1 MTIYIVENYGTFE
14 FEAFEELEQAAT
26 YVRKYYRDHMADWL
40 GDSDGS
46 VESALQTIK
55 DDLENLDAGYPYAG
69 YPYIEDLMYI
79 HDVTLHN

>member
-1 MTIYIVENYGTFE
+1 MTIYIVENYDTCE
-14 FEAFEELEQAAT
+14 FEAFEKLEQAAT
-26 YVRKYYRDHMADWL
+26 YVRKYYRDHMAEADWL
-40 GDSDGS
+40 GNFDGS

-55 DDLENLDAGYPYAG
+55 ADLENLDAD